1 MITEIHVMHYE
12 VKLVFPE
19 ESELSVKTTDAKFT
33 AEAFLSVRT
42 KVCVSWM
49 KADPKLRVANEG
61 LCILQCAGNYF
72 YPKRTLLILSRG
84 MPMASSSLLLV
95 AEQSSHLS
103 SACGEHRNCS
113 RGRRYFPQK
122 STNFICRTL
131 ASKYT
136 PLQHGFTQR
145 RALFRYW
152 SKWAGRSCGPYLTPV
167 FFMHRPLNSNN
178 EGGLNAMSLT
188 NRTTRGFSLRLNS
201 SRFRS
206 FTSPTGSSVNLLLCR
221 LKDCKCVSFANVEGS
236 DSILLSH
243 RLRAFNLRSIPS
255 SAGTDA
261 SWLPPR

>member
-1 MITEIHVMHYE
+1 MVDILKKKI
-12 VKLVFPE
+12 VFPKA
-19 ESELSVKTTDAKFT
+19 SELSVKTTDAKFT
-33 AEAFLSVRT
+33 IVAFLSVRT

-167 FFMHRPLNSNN
+167 FFMHRPLSSNN

-188 NRTTRGFSLRLNS
+188 NHTTRGFSLRLNS